1 MFSIWPFSFHRN
13 TFVSQLLFTL
23 QTQVQDDALVDEA
36 EADAGQQTHKPTRL
50 YDKPPVIYSLSMCP
64 TLEEMMNSWAYI
76 YFNPGEKPPRSHWWY
91 PTYRHLRALNINTEL
106 GCSFWTGM
114 VNRLDFNYQKLVL
127 PGFLN
132 HQPSRVFK
140 SKASFWVDENS
151 SDGLENTKLYR
162 NIINWELHKNTIWTT
177 KFSGFLWKDTFS
189 TFQSYSIWEG

>member
-1 MFSIWPFSFHRN
+1 
-13 TFVSQLLFTL
+13 
-23 QTQVQDDALVDEA
+23 
-36 EADAGQQTHKPTRL
+36 
-50 YDKPPVIYSLSMCP
+50 MCL

-140 SKASFWVDENS
+140 SKVSFWVDENS
-151 SDGLENTKLYR
+151 SDGHQTISQYNKLGTSQEYPV
-162 NIINWELHKNTIWTT
+162 NHKVFWFSLKGHFFHFSILQYLGGIISKRSWPWNLGW
-177 KFSGFLWKDTFS
+177 KFPNFRPLDLDLNPSGPQLDSGK
-189 TFQSYSIWEG
+189 

>member
-1 MFSIWPFSFHRN
+1 MFSIWYFSFHRN
-13 TFVSQLLFTL
+13 TFVSRLFLTL

-50 YDKPPVIYSLSMCP
+50 DKPPVIYSLSMCL
-64 TLEEMMNSWAYI
+64 TLEKIMNSWAYI
-76 YFNPGEKPPRSHWWY
+76 YFNPAEQPPRSHWWY
-91 PTYRHLRALNINTEL
+91 PTYCHLRALTINTEL

-140 SKASFWVDENS
+140 SKVSFWVDENS
-151 SDGLENTKLYR
+151 SDGLESTKLSQY
-162 NIINWELHKNTIWTT
+162 NKLGTSQEYPVNHKVFW
-177 KFSGFLWKDTFS
+177 FSLKGHFFHFS
-189 TFQSYSIWEG
+189 ILQG